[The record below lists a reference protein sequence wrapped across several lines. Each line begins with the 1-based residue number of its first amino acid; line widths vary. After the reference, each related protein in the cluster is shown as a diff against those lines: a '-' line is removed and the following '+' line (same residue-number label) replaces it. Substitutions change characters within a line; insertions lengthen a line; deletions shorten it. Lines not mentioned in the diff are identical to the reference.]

1 METYVDLNEVKGFV
15 ESKAFTEFLLDSNTD
30 FTIAAYILQ
39 TLLNQID
46 IDMEKEKNGN

>member
-15 ESKAFTEFLLDSNTD
+15 ESKAFTEFLLDNNTN
-30 FTIAAYILQ
+30 FTTAAYILQ

-46 IDMEKEKNGN
+46 IDMEKQNNGN